1 MDSNKMMNDLRDAAI
16 EQWLVLAKMS
26 YRLSLNIVEQQI
38 SLVKALQPRF

>member
-1 MDSNKMMNDLRDAAI
+1 MMNDLRDAAI
-16 EQWLVLAKMS
+16 DQWLVLAKMS